1 MLLPYKP
8 AKNEDEEEKLQ
19 KNENEMKLEI
29 VPNVELSLLAKP
41 RFRAVSTTP
50 RRRTFILQSTPR
62 LEISFGV
69 NEHRWLIANVRD
81 LVTNRMLMEDQAVVR
96 LL

>member
-1 MLLPYKP
+1 MVPFKP

-19 KNENEMKLEI
+19 QNENEMKLEN

-62 LEISFGV
+62 LEIS
-69 NEHRWLIANVRD
+69 EHGNLLTPKSRVRSLLFLLLQL
-81 LVTNRMLMEDQAVVR
+81 LVVLQFNFLC
-96 LL
+96 